1 MKLKQLTTLFTLLLI
16 TTIGFSQTTKDELLK
31 GAAQHACDCFTSKDF
46 DFENTTDQNLVVEL
60 GICILGYYKDHKEV
74 IDNEYGYILKD
85 DAAMEE
91 FSLEVGMEMAGYCPE
106 ALIALSGNE
115 VFEEEEETYETY
127 ALKGTI
133 ININTDQFVYI
144 EVKDENGKRFKIYW
158 LDYFEGDSIVLD
170 LLDQKKV
177 DKKSYY
183 IEYTFVEL
191 FDPSTKEYR
200 NFKVLTNVSE

>member
-1 MKLKQLTTLFTLLLI
+1 MILKHLTTLFTFLLI
-16 TTIGFSQTTKDELLK
+16 TSIGFSQTTKDELLK
-31 GAAQHACDCFTSKDF
+31 GAAQHACDCFTSKDI
-46 DFENTTDQNLVVEL
+46 DFENITDKNIEVEL
-60 GICILGYYKDHKEV
+60 GICILSYYKDHKEA
-74 IDNEYGYILKD
+74 IESEYGNILKD
-85 DAAMEE
+85 TAAMEN
-91 FSLEVGMEMAGYCPE
+91 FAVDVGIEMAGFCPE
-106 ALIALSGNE
+106 ALIAITGDE
-115 VFEEEEETYETY
+115 AFEEEETYETY

-133 ININTDQFVYI
+133 LNINTDQFVYI

-158 LDYFEGDSIVLD
+158 LDYFEGDSIILD